1 MSSVATCIEEKLQPN
16 MASGGNS
23 VFFLWNMSTVGAIC
37 GDLSAKHITQTNS
50 SCNIREIQCISS

>member
-23 VFFLWNMSTVGAIC
+23 VYVFMEHVNCGCNLWRPVSQTYHTNKQFL
-37 GDLSAKHITQTNS
+37 KHT
-50 SCNIREIQCISS
+50 